1 MAAAPAGGS
10 RRRVVRHG
18 PPRAADGRHA
28 LGTRQHAGAR
38 DGGGQLAGGCALRMG
53 GEDGGGGDVAAGVLE
68 HVGAKVGE
76 EEEEVDVLAERW

>member
-38 DGGGQLAGGCALRMG
+38 DGGQLAGGCALRMG